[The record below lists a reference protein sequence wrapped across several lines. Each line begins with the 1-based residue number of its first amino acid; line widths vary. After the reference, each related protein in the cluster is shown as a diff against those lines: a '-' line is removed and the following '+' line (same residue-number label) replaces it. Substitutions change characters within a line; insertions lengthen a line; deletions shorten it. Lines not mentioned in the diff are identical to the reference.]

1 MKRILLLTLL
11 GLIFYTQNAKAQ
23 GQLWGNVV
31 QSGEYDLGA
40 IIKLNGD
47 GTGFSTEKSIPIEA
61 NNPGYYPSGDFIKA
75 QNGKIYGLTYQ
86 GGASNKGVLF
96 ELDPFTNSYL
106 KKVEFSTSIGSYPSA
121 GLTEANGKLYG
132 ATNEGGAYDKGTIY
146 EFDPQTGAVEVKIDL
161 NEYRYVS
168 GAMTFAN
175 GKLVGW
181 FSAGTNYSGGIFEV
195 DIATFGLTI
204 VANFSSLGLGTPSYG
219 MSLANNGNFY
229 GQIYVYSINAYGI
242 IEYNPTNKVI
252 TKKVDLAPRNY
263 PNGSLTLANSG
274 KFYGT
279 FFIGEG
285 NGSTF
290 LGEYD
295 PNNSVFVKKIDF
307 PADSNG
313 SSGVVLGSNGNLY
326 GLFSYTA
333 SSYGG
338 IIYEINLSTNQFS
351 EKYAFR
357 NDGSGHSPTGRL
369 AETADGSFLGVTTS
383 GGSNSAGVIF
393 RYSLSPSNYS
403 KKYNFVAALSGNSIA
418 GDLAYSP
425 LTKKL
430 YGMHRSGGQNNL
442 GVLFEYDPNTEIYLK
457 KIDFDNRSVARSD
470 FGMTAGPNG
479 KLYWL
484 TNSVSVNYQGAIF
497 EFDPSSGNV
506 SKKYDFQGGLLG
518 ASPYG
523 KLVLGSN
530 NKFYGLTTFGG
541 LNGRGVFFEYDPING
556 IFTKKNDFLS
566 TDGYLTGALIQGSSG
581 RIYGT
586 TSPYG
591 DNSILYEYDITS
603 GVFRRR
609 FQFASGGGFSS
620 MVEVDNKLIGVG
632 GGGLYA
638 WGQLSEFD
646 LATDQLTKVIDFSYT
661 QSGGSPNGLSM
672 SNNGKLYGVTQVGGT
687 FGRGVIYEYDPKNK
701 NYAKVVDLTKGYGPS
716 PLTFVPTN
724 LTPPEPQTIAFG
736 TIPKKTYFDPPFN
749 LASTSSAGLVIIY
762 TSSNLNVAKVTGSEV
777 TIMGIGST
785 TITATQPGNGY
796 YSAATAVQQ
805 TLTVEKATQTIT
817 FNPIAD
823 KAPSTATVELIAS
836 SSSGLPIT
844 FTSSNSAVAT
854 IEGKIVTIKGQG
866 TTIIT
871 ASQAGNEFYSSAPN
885 VEQPLTVAKL
895 DQTITFYPLINKL
908 KGDAPFSLVASSS
921 SGLTVAF
928 ASSDPTIASVNGTTV
943 TIIKEGSVSITAS
956 QAGSADYK
964 VAASVSQ
971 SLTIETTFSAKG
983 KLWGVTQYGGDGN
996 SGVIYTTQ
1004 SDGTG
1009 YKVVKSL
1016 VGDVD
1021 SKGTY
1026 PGNLMQ
1032 ASNGKFYGLT
1042 YNGGAYNLGVLF
1054 EFDPITETY
1063 VKKIDFSKEI
1073 GLVNP
1078 TGTLVQAGNGKL
1090 YGISDNLYGSS
1101 SSLIAGGIFEYDLA
1115 TGAINKKVTNSDIQ
1129 GNLLDNGNGK
1139 FYGYSNNI
1147 FEFDPATGLTRDV
1160 VQLPYDF
1167 SAKGSWRGLVKD
1179 NTGKFFGIAANG
1191 GNTSRGIIFEF
1202 YPTTGMATKRFEFLD
1217 ESQGTIPLGGMS
1229 LASNGKFYGVTF
1241 TSALFEFD
1249 PITYSYSK
1257 KIDLG
1262 GGYQLSGVS
1271 LGSNGNIYGLANG
1284 GTGKIF
1290 EFNPITSTFLNLYS
1304 FSGTDG
1310 YSSGLFNTLFQATNG
1325 LLYGMTSGGGSLNT
1339 GVLFKFNLATNNFAK
1354 VVDFSTPSSNGIRF
1368 SGSLTR
1374 SSVTK
1379 KLYGIAEQGG
1389 IYNKGVLF
1397 EFDPLTN
1404 SYLKKID
1411 FDGVTSTRYFGYGS
1425 QQQLTEASNGK
1436 FYWYGFKSPTDY
1448 RSAIYEFDPVTNS
1461 TSKRFEFPQNGDLG
1475 VDPVNHLT
1483 LASDGKLYGITSYG
1497 AKNNNGAL
1505 FTFDPT
1511 SGNAEKKLDFKRAET
1526 GYGAGDL
1533 ILGVNNRLYGA
1544 FYSGGAN
1551 DKGTLF
1557 EYDAALSTYSKKVD
1571 FIENGNEFYLTQ
1583 AISGKLYGL
1592 NRDGGVNQRG
1602 FLFEY
1607 DITANSYAKV
1617 IDFNYNTTGSAPTRL
1632 VQAGNGKLYGTST
1645 NYQGQIFEFNP
1656 ANNSISIKSAF
1667 DGNSYGGSN
1676 LLFIKD
1682 EQVIM
1687 FNSIAPKTFGDPT
1700 FNLSASSSSGLPISF
1715 KSSDPTIASI
1725 EGSQVTILKAG
1736 TITITASQAGDLSYF
1751 PAESVQT
1758 TLTVAK
1764 ATPIVTWAN
1773 PAEIVY
1779 GISLD
1784 SNQLNASS
1792 STAGTFAYTP
1802 ESGTKL
1808 NAGSNQLSVVFTPSD
1823 AANYAT
1829 ASKQV
1834 TITVTKALPIVTWSN
1849 PAEIVYGTSLSA
1861 TQLNATS
1868 TTEGT
1873 FTYSPASGTKLNAG
1887 SNQSLSVTFT
1897 PTVAANYTTATKQ
1910 VAITVSRATP
1920 AVTWSS
1926 PSEIVYGTSLSNIQL
1941 NATTPTEGIFS
1952 YAPASGTKLNAGSN
1966 QTLIVVFTPIDAA
1979 NYTTTTKQV
1988 SITVAKATPV
1998 VTWNTPAEIVY
2009 GTSLSATQLNAT
2021 STSEGTFTYLPASGT
2036 KLNAGSNQ
2044 SLSVT
2049 FTPTDAANY
2058 SAAIKQVSITVAKAT
2073 PAITWNSPA
2082 EIVYGTSLNNSQ
2094 LNAAPST
2101 EGIFTYSPASG
2112 TKLNAGINQSL
2123 SVTFTPTDAANFNS
2137 ATKQVTI
2144 TVSKATPVLA
2154 WNNPTE
2160 VVYGTSLSATQLN
2173 ATSTTDGAF
2182 AYSPA
2187 SGTKLN
2193 AGSNQSLSVTFT
2205 PTDAANF
2212 NSATK
2217 QVTITV
2223 SKATP
2228 VITWNNPTEIVYG
2241 TSLGNSQFNATSTTE
2256 GTFTYSPAIGTKLN
2270 AGSNQSLSVTFTP
2283 ADAANYSAAT
2293 KQVSI
2298 AVAKA
2303 TPAVTWNSPAEIVYG
2318 TSLSNSQLNAASSTE
2333 GIFTYSP
2340 ASGTKLNAG
2349 INQSLSVTFTPT
2361 DAANFN
2367 SATKQVT
2374 ITVSKATPVLAW
2386 NNPTEVVY
2394 GTSLSAT
2401 QLNATSTTDGAFAYS
2416 PAIGTKLNAGIN
2428 RSLSVTFTPTD
2439 AANFNSATKQVTI
2452 TVSKAT
2458 PVLAWNNPTEVV
2470 YGTSLSATQL
2480 NATST
2485 TDGAFA
2491 YSPAIGTKLNAG
2503 SNQSVSVTFIPTD
2516 AANYTTATKQVNIAV
2531 GKATPA
2537 VAWNNPNEIVYGT
2550 SLSST
2555 QLNATS
2561 TTEGIFSYSPASGTK
2576 LNAGSNQSLL
2586 VLFTPTDAA
2595 NYTTASKQVTI
2606 SVTKASQ
2613 QLTFLQL
2620 PDKLFGSGVIEL
2632 TATATSGLPVK
2643 FSFSSDKISINE
2655 TQVTLLKAGRVKILA
2670 SQSGN
2675 DNFLAAVS
2683 SEQSFCI
2690 KPIKPIIEAPIISGS
2705 GFILT
2710 SNSTTGNQWFL
2721 NDKLLPSAT
2730 GQTLNATESG
2740 TYKLQVNADDCASE
2754 FSLDKALLVTGDL
2767 QDDLSKIEIYPNP
2780 VTDWLTIKLGEESIK
2795 KEVSIV
2801 DLTGR
2806 QMVQKE
2812 VYGSEAQVNVV
2823 DYSQGIYLLK
2833 VSSSTTTRIIKFE
2846 KQQ

>member
-47 GTGFSTEKSIPIEA
+47 GTGFSIEKSIPIEA
-61 NNPGYYPSGDFIKA
+61 NNPGYSPLGDFIKA
-75 QNGKIYGLTYQ
+75 QNGKIYGLTYR

-96 ELDPFTNSYL
+96 ELDPATNSFL

-181 FSAGTNYSGGIFEV
+181 FSTGMNYSGGIFEV

-204 VANFSSLGLGTPSYG
+204 VANFSSLGLGSPSYG
-219 MSLANNGNFY
+219 MSLADNGNFY
-229 GQIYVYSINAYGI
+229 GQIYVYNINAYGI

-252 TKKVDLAPRNY
+252 TRKADLAPRNY
-263 PNGSLTLANSG
+263 PNGSLTRANSG
-274 KFYGT
+274 KFYST
-279 FFIGEG
+279 FFISEG

-307 PADSNG
+307 PANSNG
-313 SSGVVLGSNGNLY
+313 SSGVVLGSNSNLY

-369 AETADGSFLGVTTS
+369 AETADGSFLGVTSS
-383 GGSNSAGVIF
+383 GGSNNAGVIF

-403 KKYNFVAALSGNSIA
+403 KKYDFVAALGGNSIV
-418 GDLAYSP
+418 GDLAYSSV
-425 LTKKL
+425 TRKL
-430 YGMHRSGGQNNL
+430 YGTHRSGGQNNA
-442 GVLFEYDPNTEIYLK
+442 GVLFEYDPSTKIYSK
-457 KIDFDNRSVARSD
+457 KIDYDNNLIAGSE
-470 FGMTAGPNG
+470 FGVTAGANG

-484 TNSVSVNYQGAIF
+484 TNSASYRGAIF
-497 EFDPSSGNV
+497 EFDPATGTA

-518 ASPYG
+518 AFPYG

-530 NKFYGLTTFGG
+530 NKFYGVTSSGG
-541 LNGRGVFFEYDPING
+541 FNGRGVFFEYDPING

-566 TDGYLTGALIQGSSG
+566 TDGYITGALIQGSSDK
-581 RIYGT
+581 IYGT
-586 TSPYG
+586 TEFYG
-591 DNSILYEYDITS
+591 GNPILYEYGITS
-603 GVFRRR
+603 GVFRRK
-609 FQFASGGGFSS
+609 FQFASGGEFRS
-620 MVEVDNKLIGVG
+620 MVELDNKLIGVG
-632 GGGLYA
+632 GGGLSN

-661 QSGGSPNGLSM
+661 QSGGSPIGLTI

-687 FGRGVIYEYDPKNK
+687 FGRGVIFEYDRKNK

-736 TIPKKTYFDPPFN
+736 TIPTKTYFDPPFN
-749 LASTSSAGLVIIY
+749 LASTSSAGLPIIY

-777 TIMGIGST
+777 TIIGIGST

-796 YSAATAVQQ
+796 YSAATAIQQ

-956 QAGSADYK
+956 QAGNADYK

-1101 SSLIAGGIFEYDLA
+1101 SSFISGGIFEYDLA

-1191 GNTSRGIIFEF
+1191 GNTGRGIIFEF
-1202 YPTTGMATKRFEFLD
+1202 YPTTGMATKRFEFFD
-1217 ESQGTIPLGGMS
+1217 ESQGVIPLGGMS

-1339 GVLFKFNLATNNFAK
+1339 GVLFKFNLTTNSYTK
-1354 VVDFSTPSSNGIRF
+1354 VVDFSTPSMNGIRF

-1404 SYLKKID
+1404 SYIKKID
-1411 FDGVTSTRYFGYGS
+1411 FDGITSTRYFGYGS

-1436 FYWYGFKSPTDY
+1436 FYWYGSKSPTDY
-1448 RSAIYEFDPVTNS
+1448 GSAIYEFDPVTNS

-1557 EYDAALSTYSKKVD
+1557 EYDVALSTYSKKVD

-1592 NRDGGVNQRG
+1592 NRDGGANQRG

-1607 DITANSYAKV
+1607 DIVANSYTKV

-1676 LLFIKD
+1676 LLFVKD
-1682 EQVIM
+1682 EQFIT
-1687 FNSIAPKTFGDPT
+1687 FNAIAPKTFGDPT

-1725 EGSQVTILKAG
+1725 EGRQVTILKAG

-1784 SNQLNASS
+1784 NNQLNASS

-1966 QTLIVVFTPIDAA
+1966 QNLIVVFTPIDAA

-2021 STSEGTFTYLPASGT
+2021 STTEGAFTYL
-2036 KLNAGSNQ
+2036 
-2044 SLSVT
+2044 
-2049 FTPTDAANY
+2049 
-2058 SAAIKQVSITVAKAT
+2058 
-2073 PAITWNSPA
+2073 
-2082 EIVYGTSLNNSQ
+2082 
-2094 LNAAPST
+2094 
-2101 EGIFTYSPASG
+2101 
-2112 TKLNAGINQSL
+2112 
-2123 SVTFTPTDAANFNS
+2123 
-2137 ATKQVTI
+2137 
-2144 TVSKATPVLA
+2144 
-2154 WNNPTE
+2154 
-2160 VVYGTSLSATQLN
+2160 
-2173 ATSTTDGAF
+2173 
-2182 AYSPA
+2182 PA

-2241 TSLGNSQFNATSTTE
+2241 TSLSATQLNAASTTEGTFTYLPAIGTKLNAGINQSLSVTFTPTDAANFNSVTRQVTITVNKATPVITWNNPNEIVYGTSLSATQLNATSTTDGTFTYSPAIGTKLNAGSNQSVSVTFTPTDATNYTTATKQVNIAVAKATPAVTWNTPAEIVYGTSLSATQLNATSTADGTLAYSPASGTKLNAGSNQSLSVTFTPVDAANYNSATKQVAIAVSKSTPNITWSNPTEIVYGTSLSATQLNATSTTE
-2256 GTFTYSPAIGTKLN
+2256 GTFTYSPTSGTKLNAGSSQSLSVTFTPTDAANYTTATKQLNIAVAKATPAVTWNNPNEIVYGTSLSSTQLNATSTADGTFTYSPAIGTKLN

-2283 ADAANYSAAT
+2283 
-2293 KQVSI
+2293 
-2298 AVAKA
+2298 
-2303 TPAVTWNSPAEIVYG
+2303 
-2318 TSLSNSQLNAASSTE
+2318 
-2333 GIFTYSP
+2333 
-2340 ASGTKLNAG
+2340 
-2349 INQSLSVTFTPT
+2349 
-2361 DAANFN
+2361 
-2367 SATKQVT
+2367 
-2374 ITVSKATPVLAW
+2374 
-2386 NNPTEVVY
+2386 
-2394 GTSLSAT
+2394 
-2401 QLNATSTTDGAFAYS
+2401 
-2416 PAIGTKLNAGIN
+2416 
-2428 RSLSVTFTPTD
+2428 
-2439 AANFNSATKQVTI
+2439 
-2452 TVSKAT
+2452 
-2458 PVLAWNNPTEVV
+2458 
-2470 YGTSLSATQL
+2470 
-2480 NATST
+2480 
-2485 TDGAFA
+2485 
-2491 YSPAIGTKLNAG
+2491 
-2503 SNQSVSVTFIPTD
+2503 
-2516 AANYTTATKQVNIAV
+2516 
-2531 GKATPA
+2531 
-2537 VAWNNPNEIVYGT
+2537 
-2550 SLSST
+2550 
-2555 QLNATS
+2555 
-2561 TTEGIFSYSPASGTK
+2561 
-2576 LNAGSNQSLL
+2576 
-2586 VLFTPTDAA
+2586 TDAA

-2606 SVTKASQ
+2606 SVAKASQ

-2690 KPIKPIIEAPIISGS
+2690 KPIKPIIEAPILSGS

-2710 SNSTTGNQWFL
+2710 SNSATGNQWFL

-2730 GQTLNATESG
+2730 SQTLNATESG

-2754 FSLDKALLVTGDL
+2754 FSLDKALVVTGDL
-2767 QDDLSKIEIYPNP
+2767 QDDLNKIEIYPNP

-2806 QMVQKE
+2806 QMVQKD
-2812 VYGSEAQVNVV
+2812 VYGSEAQINVS